1 VTRPPCYEGL
11 QNRISW
17 LAGVPLIDSPV
28 EIMGSVEC
36 GLRPPSG
43 LAGVLHLKR
52 RYCMMPLDSGGY
64 FSS

>member
-1 VTRPPCYEGL
+1 VTRPPCYEEL
-11 QNRISW
+11 QNWTAW
-17 LAGVPLIDSPV
+17 LAGVPLIHSPV

-43 LAGVLHLKR
+43 LAVVLHLKR
-52 RYCMMPLDSGGY
+52 RYPEQPPAIGGY